1 MDEYKDDVEIVTVNM
16 DGILKKQLGFIGIM
30 FQISG
35 VLCIISGAIFCLTII
50 GAIFGVPYILI
61 GLKMFKSGGSFSETA
76 RNVSGDSLKNALSEL
91 SKAVKLWLIT
101 FIGIIILY
109 AVMIIIMI
117 MVGVFAGSQGGY

>member
-16 DGILKKQLGFIGIM
+16 DGTLKKQLGFVGIM

-35 VLCIISGAIFCLTII
+35 VLCIISGALFCIIII
-50 GAIFGVPYILI
+50 GAIFGVPYIMI

-91 SKAVKLWLIT
+91 SKAVKMWLIT

-109 AVMIIIMI
+109 AIMIIIMI
-117 MVGVFAGSQGGY
+117 MVGVFAGSQGY